1 MTLITVLERRFAMKD
16 LGKTIAKHR
25 KDHKLKQSQLAIE
38 LEKYD
43 IYVKPNTVSAW
54 ESGLS
59 QPNSR
64 QLLAICELLDIHD
77 IYTEFIGKNPDNP
90 FRNLNEEGVRKALD
104 YISLL
109 EKVVITKSPRLFLF
123 MYLGKGR
130 SSIQRYL
137 PVPDHFWIAMIMK
150 CTPPLIFQKKQ
161 LWCTCQWGQ
170 HGATLP

>member
-1 MTLITVLERRFAMKD
+1 MKD

-109 EKVVITKSPRLFLF
+109 EKSGDYKIAEVIPVTEHSSFKIF
-123 MYLGKGR
+123 GR
-130 SSIQRYL
+130 VLS
-137 PVPDHFWIAMIMK
+137 
-150 CTPPLIFQKKQ
+150 
-161 LWCTCQWGQ
+161 
-170 HGATLP
+170 